1 MDTPNTLD
9 TMLKDIEG
17 MNAAVD
23 YFTTNINRIP
33 PMLQIKFLEE
43 TLAYAEKIKPLYVMA
58 LALRGDSEKGE
69 T

>member
-23 YFTTNINRIP
+23 YFTTNINRISQRI
-33 PMLQIKFLEE
+33 LTVFHQCYRLSF
-43 TLAYAEKIKPLYVMA
+43 
-58 LALRGDSEKGE
+58 
-69 T
+69 